1 MAENINKDNNTQ
13 IKDNTKKDNKKIVK
27 KVKSNTKAAKKAAP
41 KAGEKKVIL
50 GIKEKLLGGF
60 ALAILSTVI
69 VGVVAYSLSASALT
83 SNYEDSMTNAMTMTM
98 EYLDF
103 GFESAVSE
111 SEQMYY
117 NTDLMRWATGAIYNE
132 WTRKE
137 IVDSVSV
144 DLSVKQKGNSFVDN
158 MYIIPQDGL
167 SVVSTYDTKTD
178 VSGFYGD
185 LENSQEGECFESLK
199 GNWVGYHNYIDKIF
213 SQKYSGYSSDR
224 YACSYIR
231 PMTTKRACIVVDYSS
246 DTIADVLKGLNLGE
260 KSLAAFITADGRE
273 LLLNGD
279 KVVSNG
285 DFSFVNQTYYKN
297 AMSDNAATVIE
308 YVTYN
313 HKKYLFMI
321 TKSNNNG
328 SAICAMVPVS
338 MVNAGANAIKNVT
351 VFVIVISVVVV
362 AAIVLLVIAG
372 ITSTIGQI
380 SNKLKVVS
388 GGDLT
393 VTMNTKRHDEF
404 RVLVKN
410 IADMITNSRNLIVKV
425 NTTTEN
431 VSNSTEKLTEVTEVM
446 SNSANQISLAVD
458 EMDTGMN
465 QQSQDAQDCLVLM
478 DELSKRITMAV
489 DIVKRMSTI
498 TDGTKEIITESMST
512 MDDLSNK
519 SADTTNITRNVTQ
532 NIRKLEDSLSEVEKF
547 VAIVNGIAEE
557 TSLLAL
563 NASIEAARAG
573 EAGRGFAVVAQ
584 SVSNLSNNTIE
595 AADQIHNVMQ
605 QIKDYANDTVKVAT
619 QAEEIVSNQ
628 SDTVNDT
635 VHVFD
640 HINEYMENLMK
651 DITSLEDTIESME
664 KHRNDTLSAI
674 ESISSVSEEAAA
686 SVSVVNDSLKNQMT
700 MMDNLH
706 NSTVE
711 LSDRAKELTEAVNA
725 FKI

>member
-1 MAENINKDNNTQ
+1 MAENIKDNNKDNNTQ
-13 IKDNTKKDNKKIVK
+13 VKDNKKTTK
-27 KVKSNTKAAKKAAP
+27 KVKKNTTNTAKKTKAKS
-41 KAGEKKVIL
+41 GENRVL
-50 GIKEKLLGGF
+50 FGIREKLLGGF
-60 ALAILSTVI
+60 ALAILATVI
-69 VGVVAYSLSASALT
+69 VGVVAYSLSASALS

-117 NTDLMRWATGAIYNE
+117 NTDLMRWATGAVYNE

-144 DLSVKQKGNSFVDN
+144 DLSVKQKGNSFVGN

-167 SVVSTYDTKTD
+167 SVVSTYNSTTD
-178 VSGFYGD
+178 VAGFYGD
-185 LENSQEGECFESLK
+185 LENSDEGQCFTSLK
-199 GNWVGYHNYIDKIF
+199 GNWVGYHNYIDKVF
-213 SQKYSGYSSDR
+213 SQKYSGYSSDN

-246 DTIADVLKGLNLGE
+246 ETIANVLKGLNLGDN
-260 KSLAAFITADGRE
+260 SFAAFITADGRE
-273 LLLNGD
+273 LLLNGE

-297 AMSDNAATVIE
+297 AMSDNAETVIE

-313 HKKYLFMI
+313 HQKYLFMI

-351 VFVIVISVVVV
+351 VLVIVISVVVV

-372 ITSTIGQI
+372 ITTTIGQI

-404 RVLVKN
+404 KVLVKN

-431 VSNSTEKLTEVTEVM
+431 VSNSTEKLTEATEVM

-478 DELSKRITMAV
+478 DELSKQITQAV

-498 TDGTKEIITESMST
+498 TDGTKEIITNSMST

-519 SADTTNITRNVTQ
+519 SVDTTNITRNVTQ
-532 NIRKLEDSLSEVEKF
+532 NIKKLEDSLSEVEKF
-547 VAIVNGIAEE
+547 VSIVNGIAEE

-595 AADQIHNVMQ
+595 AADQIHNVMAE
-605 QIKDYANDTVKVAT
+605 IKDYANDTVKVAT

-628 SDTVNDT
+628 SETVNDT

-640 HINEYMENLMK
+640 NINEYMENLMK
-651 DITSLEDTIESME
+651 DITSLEETIGSME